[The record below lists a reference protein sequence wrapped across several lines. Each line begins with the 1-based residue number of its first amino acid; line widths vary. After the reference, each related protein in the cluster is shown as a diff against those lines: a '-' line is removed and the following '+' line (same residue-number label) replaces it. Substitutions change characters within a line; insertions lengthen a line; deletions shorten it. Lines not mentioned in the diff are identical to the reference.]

1 MSREASELLKRALS
15 LPEEE
20 RAVLAGSLL
29 DSLDASSDTDV
40 ELAWQQEV
48 ARRLDEFDQGKAKT
62 IPWTEVRQ
70 RLAAK
75 LPRSE

>member
-20 RAVLAGSLL
+20 RALLAGSLL
-29 DSLDASSDTDV
+29 DSLDASSDLDV

-48 ARRLDEFDQGKAKT
+48 ARRVDELDRGKTKT
-62 IPWTEVRQ
+62 ISWTEVRQ
-70 RLAAK
+70 RLASKVPAK
-75 LPRSE
+75 